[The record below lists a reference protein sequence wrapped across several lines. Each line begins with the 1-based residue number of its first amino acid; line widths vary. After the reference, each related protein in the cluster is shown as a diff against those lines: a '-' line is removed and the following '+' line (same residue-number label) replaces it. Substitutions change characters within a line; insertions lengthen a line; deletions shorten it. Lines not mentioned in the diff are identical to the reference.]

1 MEDGSG
7 EEQSWKPEAEAEEVP
22 VVGYVVLF
30 CLFGL
35 VCLAAYVPWRLHRK
49 RGDGLQGPAYVGARP
64 AWPAQWPRCGRSLWQ
79 RPMAAAYDRS
89 ALLRSQPGG
98 WLAGRGW
105 PKLGAA

>member
-35 VCLAAYVPWRLHRK
+35 VCLAAYVLWRLHRK
-49 RGDGLQGPAYVGARP
+49 RGDGLQGPAYVEARP
-64 AWPAQWPRCGRSLWQ
+64 VWPAH
-79 RPMAAAYDRS
+79 
-89 ALLRSQPGG
+89 
-98 WLAGRGW
+98 GRGLW
-105 PKLGAA
+105 SAYARGLWSASINAVPTGRL